1 MTQIDVKSTIKQSA
15 YVSISLACFAFVF
28 WQIVQCIEKFIENPQ
43 GTKLSLQ
50 HTSEIHQFP
59 AITICP
65 RNQTKYKYEYDH
77 LKECGLRY
85 DNLFFILQLK
95 IIPNIFLRIL
105 NSVKDYKFAWQVGW

>member
-65 RNQTKYKYEYDH
+65 LDYYLEYENDH

-85 DNLFFILQLK
+85 DDLFYSATKKLFQA
-95 IIPNIFLRIL
+95 
-105 NSVKDYKFAWQVGW
+105 SSYKF